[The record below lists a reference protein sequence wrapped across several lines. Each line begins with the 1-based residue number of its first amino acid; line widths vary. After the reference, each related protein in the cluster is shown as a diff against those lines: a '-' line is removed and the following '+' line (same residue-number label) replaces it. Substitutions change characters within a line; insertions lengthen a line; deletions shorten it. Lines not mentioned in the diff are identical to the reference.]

1 MNRTEFNSF
10 SFLEME
16 NEILRARI
24 IMKDK
29 EIECYKDQIAV
40 LNKIIKRYENSTED
54 LHKEQAGTAAG

>member
-1 MNRTEFNSF
+1 MNSTEFNSF

-29 EIECYKDQIAV
+29 EIECYKAQIEV
-40 LNKIIKRYENSTED
+40 LNKIVNRYENSTED
-54 LHKEQAGTAAG
+54 LYKEQAGSNS

>member
-29 EIECYKDQIAV
+29 EIECYKAQIEV
-40 LNKIIKRYENSTED
+40 LNKIVNRYENSTED
-54 LHKEQAGTAAG
+54 LHKEQAGSTPR